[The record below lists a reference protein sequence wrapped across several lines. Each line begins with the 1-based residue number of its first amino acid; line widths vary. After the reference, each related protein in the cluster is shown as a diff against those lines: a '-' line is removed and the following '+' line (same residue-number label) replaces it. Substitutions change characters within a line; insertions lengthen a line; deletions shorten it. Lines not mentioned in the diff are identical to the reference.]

1 MVRVGFN
8 SNGPNTM
15 RVCLE
20 GGFKILVKIPCF
32 GDPLP
37 GLSLAR
43 LKNKD
48 FTVLLCRDDQI
59 FVLWA
64 DGLPRGIPF
73 SGPQAPCRRV

>member
-8 SNGPNTM
+8 SNGPNTR
-15 RVCLE
+15 RVCLI
-20 GGFKILVKIPCF
+20 GGFKILVNIPCF
-32 GDPLP
+32 GNPLP

-48 FTVLLCRDDQI
+48 LTVLLAGTI
-59 FVLWA
+59 KYLLLWA

-73 SGPQAPCRRV
+73 SGPQAPC